1 MSVKD
6 ILNAQTWFS
15 LSEDARR
22 MLEDLLPETAFTSY
36 VARVEDC
43 HPSRQGDLQQLSG
56 PSTSSGSALNSIS
69 KDPRFHED
77 AMEDARE
84 SQKSRGVLDVSV
96 FTDPHF
102 ESAAR
107 TFQVG
112 S

>member
-22 MLEDLLPETAFTSY
+22 RLEDLLPETAFTSY

-43 HPSRQGDLQQLSG
+43 HPSRQGDPQQLSG
-56 PSTSSGSALNSIS
+56 PSWSSGSAPNSTG
-69 KDPRFHED
+69 KDPRGSED
-77 AMEDARE
+77 AMEDVRE
-84 SQKSRGVLDVSV
+84 TQKSKGVLDISV